1 MTEYKLIAQGGQDVF
16 DGLGHDDQPHALH
29 PGHTQAAGSFL
40 LSRVHCLDTSAD
52 DLGDIDAG
60 VKGDGQNHSVGG
72 G

>member
-1 MTEYKLIAQGGQDVF
+1 MMDTNSLPKAGRMFLMVW
-16 DGLGHDDQPHALH
+16 GHDDQPHALH
-29 PGHTQAAGSFL
+29 PGHTQAVGSFL